1 MQALVAGRPL
11 GAPALPGLPGPTL
24 GVAGPKLD
32 PSAGL
37 GLGWQGDAAGARRG
51 RLPPLPSPG
60 RPAPRQ
66 AGGLFALALGQ
77 GRPASE

>member
-1 MQALVAGRPL
+1 MA
-11 GAPALPGLPGPTL
+11 APAPEGLPGPTL
-24 GVAGPKLD
+24 VEAGPEPDLQ
-32 PSAGL
+32 ARL
-37 GLGWQGDAAGARRG
+37 GQSWQGDTGRLAPAGARRG
-51 RLPPLPSPG
+51 CLPPIPSPN